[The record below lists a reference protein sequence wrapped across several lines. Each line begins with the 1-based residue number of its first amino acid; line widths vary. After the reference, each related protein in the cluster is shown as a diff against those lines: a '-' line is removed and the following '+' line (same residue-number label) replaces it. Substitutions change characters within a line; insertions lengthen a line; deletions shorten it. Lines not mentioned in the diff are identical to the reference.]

1 MPSGQRFA
9 SQSNP
14 LGCPWPMYPR
24 VGPRPPWLAFGG
36 VTLAFWILY
45 AALAVA
51 IFVSAAVALGL
62 RLRAARVEGQVYAA
76 HRPSRPFRLLGL
88 LFLGYLA
95 LEVWQGNGVAH
106 ALVDL
111 GVLGCL
117 AAVVAVRPA
126 TADRVCAAGGVRLG
140 TRVAP
145 WERLDMWH
153 FDEHRLVVELGNR
166 RGEFALPRELSLSL
180 RERLEREARRRA

>member
-1 MPSGQRFA
+1 MH
-9 SQSNP
+9 
-14 LGCPWPMYPR
+14 PR
-24 VGPRPPWLAFGG
+24 ARGRRSWLAFAA

-51 IFVSAAVALGL
+51 LFAAAVVALGL

-88 LFLGYLA
+88 VLLGYLA
-95 LEVWQGNGVAH
+95 LEVWEGNGVAH
-106 ALVDL
+106 ALADL
-111 GVLGCL
+111 SLLGCL

-145 WERLDMWH
+145 RERLDQWH
-153 FDEHRLVVELGNR
+153 FDDHRLVVELGDR
-166 RGEFALPRELSLSL
+166 RGEFALPRDLSLSL
-180 RERLEREARRRA
+180 RERLEREAPRRA